1 MALILQLPVE
11 EHPVG
16 IGDSVH
22 PAPHPVRVHRDTAVS
37 RQPHEGSAAPAT
49 PVASAVTAATPRV
62 AASASAPASAPASD
76 SVAVADSVA
85 VDTAAHDT
93 LYYIMLDPPA
103 VADLPPNSGPAAEG
117 WGMSWILTL
126 LTVLFVIVA
135 IRFRSNSKYLSALFR
150 DAVEVRERRNVF
162 DETVREESFMLILNV
177 LWCLSVGVLLYTL
190 IQYSL
195 TDPGISARLR
205 SAMPGDIPP
214 GGWTGEKAPLAIA
227 ISIGVTLIWQLVMT
241 ALYSTVGRVFSDR
254 LHTRMWLT
262 GYLAVSGLSTLIFFP
277 LALLALC
284 YPGDP
289 KVILWVAFGGFV
301 AAKLMFIVKGF
312 RIFFKEITSWLLF
325 LYYLCSLEIVPLIL
339 LYISTVALCATIL

>member
-22 PAPHPVRVHRDTAVS
+22 PVPHPVRVHRDTAVS
-37 RQPHEGSAAPAT
+37 RQPHEGSAAAT
-49 PVASAVTAATPRV
+49 PVASAVTAATPHV
-62 AASASAPASAPASD
+62 AASAYAPVSAPASD
-76 SVAVADSVA
+76 TGAVADSVA

-103 VADLPPNSGPAAEG
+103 VAELPPNSGAAAEG

-177 LWCLSVGVLLYTL
+177 LWCLSVGVLL
-190 IQYSL
+190 
-195 TDPGISARLR
+195 
-205 SAMPGDIPP
+205 
-214 GGWTGEKAPLAIA
+214 
-227 ISIGVTLIWQLVMT
+227 
-241 ALYSTVGRVFSDR
+241 
-254 LHTRMWLT
+254 
-262 GYLAVSGLSTLIFFP
+262 
-277 LALLALC
+277 
-284 YPGDP
+284 
-289 KVILWVAFGGFV
+289 
-301 AAKLMFIVKGF
+301 
-312 RIFFKEITSWLLF
+312 
-325 LYYLCSLEIVPLIL
+325 
-339 LYISTVALCATIL
+339 